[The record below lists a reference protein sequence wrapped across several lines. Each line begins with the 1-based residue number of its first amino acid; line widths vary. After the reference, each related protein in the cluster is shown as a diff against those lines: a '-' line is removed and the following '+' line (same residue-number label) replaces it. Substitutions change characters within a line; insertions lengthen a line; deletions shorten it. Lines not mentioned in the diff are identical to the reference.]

1 MDYWPLIYTG
11 FGAMIGFFSSYI
23 IETSK
28 RRYELKREVY
38 FEVLDH
44 IAKARE
50 MNKDLLKEGT
60 EVYKWQQKLDE
71 EPFKTWF
78 RDYELL
84 NIKLDVIGGEKVKD
98 AMQNICDRPFLEYA
112 GNLQLTYDKLIQTLK
127 QELNRPWWQFWK

>member
-44 IAKARE
+44 MAKARE
-50 MNKDLLKEGT
+50 MNDALFEDGM
-60 EVYKWQQKLDE
+60 EVYKWGHKLDK

-78 RDYELL
+78 RDFETL
-84 NIKLDVIGGEKVKD
+84 NIKLDVIGGEKVKNV
-98 AMQNICDRPFLEYA
+98 MRYICDHPCLDYA
-112 GNLQLTYDKLIQTLK
+112 GNLQPTYDELIQTLK
-127 QELNRPWWQFWK
+127 QELNRPWWLFWK